1 MERVMLKKL
10 YIEPTTGCNLNCKMC
25 FRHTWFDEP
34 ICDLS
39 LEHFRR
45 VIASMPSSVE
55 TIFFGG
61 MGEPLFH
68 KDICDMVRIAADTG
82 AEVELLTNGTLLT
95 ETMIHNLIDAGLSR
109 LWISIDDLE
118 SDISTNTNMDP
129 EELEHSGHDHS
140 GKVLSNIRALNRIR
154 QQQLSSLSLGIT
166 FVAMRSNVHQLA
178 KLPYFIA
185 QYLVDEV
192 NVSNISP
199 VDESS
204 KNEMLYTVLVDMYSG
219 PGRGSVLPNVRLP
232 YFDMNL
238 PEVAGGIRSLMT
250 KQNFHLYFNDQP
262 VLRKTGYCKFV
273 REGMAFVRSDGAV
286 APCMALLHNGYTW
299 LNNIRRKITHCSFG
313 NIKEQSLSEIW
324 NSAEYKT
331 FRKKFDE
338 FDFSPCMY
346 CGHCELFSENK
357 EDCIGNS
364 HPTCGGCLWA
374 EGVLSCP

>member
-1 MERVMLKKL
+1 MLRKL
-10 YIEPTTGCNLNCKMC
+10 YIEPTTKCNLNCKMC
-25 FRHTWFDEP
+25 FRHTWFEEP

-39 LEHFRR
+39 LEDYCR

-68 KDICDMVRIAADTG
+68 KDICEMIRIAADTG

-95 ETMIHNLIDAGLSR
+95 ETMIHNIIDAGLSR
-109 LWISIDDLE
+109 LWISIDDLDSDE
-118 SDISTNTNMDP
+118 SD
-129 EELEHSGHDHS
+129 HSGHDQS
-140 GKVLSNIRALNRIR
+140 GKVLHNIRTLNKIR
-154 QQQLSSLSLGIT
+154 QQQLSGLSLGIT

-185 QYLVDEV
+185 RHLVDEV
-192 NVSNISP
+192 NISNISP
-199 VDESS
+199 VDQESQ
-204 KNEMLYTVLVDMYSG
+204 KEMLYSNIVEMYSG
-219 PGRGSVLPNVRLP
+219 PGKGSVLPTVRLP

-238 PEVAGGIRSLMT
+238 PEVTDGIRSLMT

-262 VLRKTGYCKFV
+262 VVRKTGYCKFV
-273 REGMAFVRSDGAV
+273 REGMTFVRSDGGV

-299 LNNIRRKITHCSFG
+299 LRNIRRKITRCSFG
-313 NIKEQSLSEIW
+313 NIREQPLSEIW
-324 NSAEYKT
+324 NSAAYKT
-331 FRKKFDE
+331 FRRKFDA
-338 FDFSPCMY
+338 FDFAPCMY

>member
-1 MERVMLKKL
+1 MLRKL
-10 YIEPTTGCNLNCKMC
+10 YIEPTTGCNLNCRMC

-39 LEHFRR
+39 LEDVRR

-68 KDICDMVRIAADTG
+68 REICDMVRLAADTG

-95 ETMIHNLIDAGLSR
+95 EKMIRHLIDAGLSR

-118 SDISTNTNMDP
+118 SDGSAAANADTDP
-129 EELEHSGHDHS
+129 EGHDHS
-140 GKVLSNIRALNRIR
+140 GIVLNNIRALNRIR
-154 QQQLSSLSLGIT
+154 QQELSSLSLGIT

-185 QYLVDEV
+185 KNMVDEV
-192 NVSNISP
+192 NISNISP

-204 KNEMLYTVLVDMYSG
+204 KDEMLYTVLVDMYSG
-219 PGRGSVLPNVRLP
+219 PGRGSVLPTVRLP
-232 YFDMNL
+232 FFDMNI
-238 PEVAGGIRSLMT
+238 PEVADGIRGMMT
-250 KQNFHLYFNDQP
+250 KQNFRLYFNDQP
-262 VLRKTGYCKFV
+262 VLRKAGYCKFV

-299 LNNIRRKITHCSFG
+299 LNNIRRKITRCTFG
-313 NIKEQSLSEIW
+313 NIREQSLSEIW
-324 NSAEYKT
+324 NSAEYKA
-331 FRKKFDE
+331 FRQKFDE

-364 HPTCGGCLWA
+364 HPACGGCLWA